1 MLPFELLLFMDIN
14 KIEMSTEGKDF
25 KKSGLKHSTFSSFW
39 SYNYNSE
46 INLIKNEKLVLNNLS
61 NN

>member
-14 KIEMSTEGKDF
+14 NIEMSTEGKDF
-25 KKSGLKHSTFSSFW
+25 KKSGLKDSTFGSFW
-39 SYNYNSE
+39 SYNYNTE
-46 INLIKNEKLVLNNLS
+46 INLIKNEKLVLNNFS